1 MNGMIADEGA
11 HGYVVIGSSSIC
23 YTSTLDT
30 HKCLYS
36 PDNDLSAAPPAK
48 SRPGSAEEANG
59 RTGEAFQ
66 KRQQK
71 KLFFQSPL
79 PAAKY
84 FKIFLTDASRRKPED

>member
-36 PDNDLSAAPPAK
+36 PDNDLSAAPLPNPGQEALK
-48 SRPGSAEEANG
+48 RPMDALARPSKRGSKKTFFSKPSSSR
-59 RTGEAFQ
+59 
-66 KRQQK
+66 
-71 KLFFQSPL
+71 
-79 PAAKY
+79 
-84 FKIFLTDASRRKPED
+84 KIF